1 MNTLDLDP
9 GLAAIV
15 DYLREVHGPIS
26 QAVSDGT
33 VTTTDCAYLV
43 GAVDALLRAIDA
55 RLPQDTPPAT
65 ALRAV
70 A

>member
-1 MNTLDLDP
+1 MNTLDMDP
-9 GLAAIV
+9 GLAAII
-15 DYLREVHGPIS
+15 DYVREVHGPITH
-26 QAVSDGT
+26 AVSDGT

-55 RLPQDTPPAT
+55 RLPQDTPPTT
-65 ALRAV
+65 ALKAV